1 LLKKVL
7 LVCGILSSLL
17 YAGTDALGGVLW
29 KGYSFAAQPV
39 SDLSAIG
46 SPVRPIVLP
55 FFIVYDVLFF
65 LFALGVL
72 GFAGRK
78 RTLCILGGLLVAYG
92 ALNFLAIFTPEHLG
106 ETATS
111 LSNTIHIVA
120 AGLTTL
126 LFLLQLGL
134 GVMAFGKKFRVYS
147 LGTLVTVL
155 VLGVYIFSVV
165 NAGQLPP
172 LVGVT
177 ERILIYGYMLW
188 VTVLAVILLRR
199 QVQPT

>member
-1 LLKKVL
+1 M
-7 LVCGILSSLL
+7 
-17 YAGTDALGGVLW
+17 
-29 KGYSFAAQPV
+29 
-39 SDLSAIG
+39 SAIG
-46 SPVRPIVLP
+46 SPVRPVVLP

-65 LFALGVL
+65 VFALGVL
-72 GFAGRK
+72 GFAGQK
-78 RTLCILGGLLVAYG
+78 RAVRVLGGLLVAYG
-92 ALNFLAIFTPEHLG
+92 ALNFVAIFTPEHLG

-111 LSNTIHIVA
+111 LSNTTHIVA

-134 GVMAFGKKFRVYS
+134 GAAAFGKKFRVYS

-165 NAGQLPP
+165 NAGQLP
-172 LVGVT
+172 LFVGVT

-188 VTVLAVILLRR
+188 VAVLAVVLLRG